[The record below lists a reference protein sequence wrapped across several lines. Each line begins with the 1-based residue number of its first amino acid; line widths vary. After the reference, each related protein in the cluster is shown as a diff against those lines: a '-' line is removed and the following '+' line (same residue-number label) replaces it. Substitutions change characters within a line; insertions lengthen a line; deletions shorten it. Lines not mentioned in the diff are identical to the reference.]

1 MGPIPP
7 NSTLIFDVELLN
19 IGRVVCMLRA
29 ACVLRACLRP
39 LTCCVRACVVR
50 RTPLHARR
58 GEGSGQRPT
67 IWNTAVGAALLV
79 GLTGLVLYGLRDTL
93 NTHSFTDHFFN

>member
-1 MGPIPP
+1 
-7 NSTLIFDVELLN
+7 
-19 IGRVVCMLRA
+19 
-29 ACVLRACLRP
+29 
-39 LTCCVRACVVR
+39 
-50 RTPLHARR
+50 LHARR

>member
-1 MGPIPP
+1 VPAACC
-7 NSTLIFDVELLN
+7 V
-19 IGRVVCMLRA
+19 RA
-29 ACVLRACLRP
+29 ACVLAAADVLCA
-39 LTCCVRACVVR
+39 CVRACACVCVC
-50 RTPLHARR
+50 TPLHARR